1 MGEGGAVISG
11 GAPPKRSPP
20 KSMGAPPKYHGG
32 GTPVCPPLPQIS
44 REGGTQFWGGSP
56 NFGPF
61 FVYRISI
68 FVRPG
73 GGTRP
78 YGGGGTHLLP
88 PSPPMRYKGGV
99 GGGPWV

>member
-20 KSMGAPPKYHGG
+20 KSTGTPPKYH
-32 GTPVCPPLPQIS
+32 
-44 REGGTQFWGGSP
+44 WGGDPRLPPPSP
-56 NFGPF
+56 NFEGGGHTILGEGPP
-61 FVYRISI
+61 ISDLFLYI
-68 FVRPG
+68 GSLYLYARG

-88 PSPPMRYKGGV
+88 PSPPHAI
-99 GGGPWV
+99 